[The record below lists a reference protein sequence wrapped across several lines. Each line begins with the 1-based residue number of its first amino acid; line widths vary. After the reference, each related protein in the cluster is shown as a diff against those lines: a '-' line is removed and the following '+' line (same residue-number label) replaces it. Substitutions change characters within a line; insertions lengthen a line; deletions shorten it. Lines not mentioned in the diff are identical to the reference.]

1 MLSYKSDT
9 FQTARKDLDELNK
22 AFQQAGNKLGV
33 DDVEIKLILSV
44 VTASF

>member
-22 AFQQAGNKLGV
+22 AFQQAGNKLGAE
-33 DDVEIKLILSV
+33 DSIDTLLKENE
-44 VTASF
+44 